1 MKAIIGK
8 AARRKWAWILALV
21 MTVSI
26 IIPTSL
32 LTVKAEKLGT
42 LEITEVS
49 GKSEAAYVEWTTV
62 KNAAKFEVTVTGNGK
77 TTKLDDQ
84 LIREYKDG
92 HWRADAVGLAAGEYT
107 FTVSVAND
115 DASDKTSV
123 TTDKVAVVNY
133 DRTGFG
139 WVNGTSSGAYNED
152 GTLKDNAIVL
162 YLTEET
168 KDTMT
173 LDVVTSNKGATTL
186 GTGIVEILSLYKK
199 GYDKRPLD
207 IRIVGTVSNLG
218 QINSDKDCKGDIVIT
233 GSSDSKRLST
243 GVTVEG
249 IGEDAVALG
258 WGLRLKNVSN
268 AEVRNIGYMLCDS
281 DEGDDVGLQQGN
293 DHIWVHNCDMFYG
306 NAGGDADQA
315 KGDGALDC
323 KKSTYVTFS
332 YNHFWDN
339 GKCNLLGLSEGT
351 TEGLY
356 ITYHHNWYD
365 HSDSRHPRV
374 RYYSAHVYN
383 NYYDGNAKYG
393 AGSTLGSSVFVESNY
408 FRNCPYPMLTS
419 MQGSDVFAGGT
430 DRDVANKAT
439 FSKEA
444 GGTIKAFGNILTGS
458 YTFIPYGSSTYTLK
472 GVETAYNLNGTT
484 STQDFDAVVVSSA
497 DEKIGSDVKSY
508 TGSNTYNNFDTSDIM
523 YSYKADKAE
532 DVPAIVTANA
542 GRMNGGDF
550 KWTFNNDV
558 DDASYA
564 VNAELKKAL
573 QNYESQIKL
582 IGGSVGKNNTTGE
595 GESSTKASEAETKVT
610 EATTKETEATTKNN
624 ETTKAEE
631 TTKDTTAATHTYIAD
646 KKTNDSYFTIGGS
659 LKDSEAT
666 YNGKTY
672 SKAVKLDSKG
682 SITFKTTTDNATLSI
697 LVSAKKSG
705 SSVKVNDDVSFKEI
719 GTSVEYRTV
728 ELGKAGTYVIK
739 QNKNENYIYMVV
751 VTEKGQ
757 AATESSTKATEPATK
772 ATEATTKATEA
783 TTKATEATTKATEAT
798 TKETE
803 TPSVPSEAG
812 EYDSKSLSYS
822 GAYTDISTK
831 KDSEFKNAKYV
842 STSEEIRAAI
852 DNAKAGDVI
861 IIKEGTYKFD
871 SIESMM
877 SVDDN
882 KKSGA
887 PALYIT
893 NSGNKDAYIILK
905 AEQGKTVKFDFSS
918 QELASFNRGLIHYA
932 DYWYFEGINFYHA
945 GDNGV
950 LLAGSNNIFEKCVFE
965 ANRDSGLQISRKDS
979 SQATIDTWPSNN
991 LIINCTAFDNC
1002 DSVSEGGSGENAD
1015 GFAAKLTCGEGNVFD
1030 GCISYCNSDDGWDL
1044 YAKPATGSIGVVT
1057 IRNCIAYGN
1066 GKLSDG
1072 SGQAAGD
1079 MNGFKLGG
1087 SNGAAP
1093 TPHVVLN
1100 SLSLNNGACGFTDNG
1115 NGGALTLMNCT
1126 SVANGKYAKK
1136 SNFTFYRSSSDSM
1149 YMGLVSVDDTDSDKF
1164 VGKMLNSIY
1173 FNSKKYYRI
1182 SGMIPTV
1189 MANGDKKGDV
1199 VSNPSGISGMFI
1211 STNNTIDTNKSLD
1224 SQIRNA
1230 DGTINV
1236 KGLYETTGEYATM
1249 GAHFGAAN
1257 QIIKVSVNTNVK
1269 EDETK
1274 TEETSSSQETTKA
1287 TETTTKETQAPTKA
1301 TEATTKETQAP
1312 TKATEA
1318 PTKETQAPTKA
1329 TEATTKE
1336 TQAPT
1341 EATTEAAGQKLI
1353 LNANNMKAETIK
1365 SSIYADGFK
1374 INASSDD
1381 GTVTVDGNTKSYN
1394 GKSFKQRIK
1403 LGGAGTT
1410 AKRSIEFK
1418 TAGASTVTV
1427 YAISSTKDKE
1437 RKLQLIDKNGKTVAT
1452 SATIGGTSLVTVT
1465 FNIKEA
1471 GEYYIASTSGGINV
1485 YYVEVSN
1492 GIALTGS
1499 TEAPTTEPT
1508 QAPTEAPTT
1517 KPTQAPTE
1525 APTEEPTTQAPTE
1538 APTTK
1543 PTQAPTVAPTTE
1555 STQAATEQETT
1566 KTAGSTTAPTEAP
1579 TVKPSQADSTVSAD
1593 VKKPE
1598 VGADEEKITNSQV
1611 ETVSSDTAASAK
1623 TPEVAAD
1630 ETKTGDASHM
1640 MMYVI
1645 IFISALAVFA
1655 GSAVVS
1661 KRRRVK

>member
-1 MKAIIGK
+1 
-8 AARRKWAWILALV
+8 
-21 MTVSI
+21 
-26 IIPTSL
+26 
-32 LTVKAEKLGT
+32 
-42 LEITEVS
+42 
-49 GKSEAAYVEWTTV
+49 
-62 KNAAKFEVTVTGNGK
+62 
-77 TTKLDDQ
+77 
-84 LIREYKDG
+84 
-92 HWRADAVGLAAGEYT
+92 
-107 FTVSVAND
+107 
-115 DASDKTSV
+115 
-123 TTDKVAVVNY
+123 
-133 DRTGFG
+133 
-139 WVNGTSSGAYNED
+139 
-152 GTLKDNAIVL
+152 
-162 YLTEET
+162 
-168 KDTMT
+168 
-173 LDVVTSNKGATTL
+173 
-186 GTGIVEILSLYKK
+186 
-199 GYDKRPLD
+199 
-207 IRIVGTVSNLG
+207 
-218 QINSDKDCKGDIVIT
+218 
-233 GSSDSKRLST
+233 
-243 GVTVEG
+243 
-249 IGEDAVALG
+249 
-258 WGLRLKNVSN
+258 
-268 AEVRNIGYMLCDS
+268 
-281 DEGDDVGLQQGN
+281 
-293 DHIWVHNCDMFYG
+293 
-306 NAGGDADQA
+306 
-315 KGDGALDC
+315 
-323 KKSTYVTFS
+323 
-332 YNHFWDN
+332 
-339 GKCNLLGLSEGT
+339 
-351 TEGLY
+351 
-356 ITYHHNWYD
+356 
-365 HSDSRHPRV
+365 
-374 RYYSAHVYN
+374 
-383 NYYDGNAKYG
+383 
-393 AGSTLGSSVFVESNY
+393 
-408 FRNCPYPMLTS
+408 
-419 MQGSDVFAGGT
+419 
-430 DRDVANKAT
+430 
-439 FSKEA
+439 
-444 GGTIKAFGNILTGS
+444 
-458 YTFIPYGSSTYTLK
+458 
-472 GVETAYNLNGTT
+472 
-484 STQDFDAVVVSSA
+484 
-497 DEKIGSDVKSY
+497 
-508 TGSNTYNNFDTSDIM
+508 
-523 YSYKADKAE
+523 
-532 DVPAIVTANA
+532 
-542 GRMNGGDF
+542 
-550 KWTFNNDV
+550 
-558 DDASYA
+558 
-564 VNAELKKAL
+564 
-573 QNYESQIKL
+573 
-582 IGGSVGKNNTTGE
+582 
-595 GESSTKASEAETKVT
+595 
-610 EATTKETEATTKNN
+610 
-624 ETTKAEE
+624 
-631 TTKDTTAATHTYIAD
+631 
-646 KKTNDSYFTIGGS
+646 
-659 LKDSEAT
+659 
-666 YNGKTY
+666 
-672 SKAVKLDSKG
+672 
-682 SITFKTTTDNATLSI
+682 
-697 LVSAKKSG
+697 
-705 SSVKVNDDVSFKEI
+705 
-719 GTSVEYRTV
+719 
-728 ELGKAGTYVIK
+728 
-739 QNKNENYIYMVV
+739 MVV

-783 TTKATEATTKATEAT
+783 TTKATEATTKATETT

-812 EYDSKSLSYS
+812 KYDSKSLSYS
-822 GAYTDISTK
+822 GVYTDISTK

-871 SIESMM
+871 SIESLMAK
-877 SVDDN
+877 DD
-882 KKSGA
+882 KGKTGA

-893 NSGNKDAYIILK
+893 NNGVADNYIILK
-905 AEQGKTVKFDFSS
+905 AEYGKSVKFDFSS
-918 QELASFNRGLIHYA
+918 QKLASFNRGLIHYA

-965 ANRDSGLQISRKDS
+965 ANRDTGLQIARKDANA
-979 SQATIDTWPSNN
+979 QPTKDTWPSNN
-991 LIINCTAFDNC
+991 LIINCTSFNNVDPV
-1002 DSVSEGGSGENAD
+1002 DEGGNGENAD

-1087 SNGAAP
+1087 SNEKVP

-1100 SLSLNNGACGFTDNG
+1100 CLALNNGACGFTDNG
-1115 NGGALTLMNCT
+1115 NGGALTIMNCT

-1287 TETTTKETQAPTKA
+1287 TEA
-1301 TEATTKETQAP
+1301 T
-1312 TKATEA
+1312 
-1318 PTKETQAPTKA
+1318 TKETQAPTKA

-1374 INASSDD
+1374 INASLDD

-1525 APTEEPTTQAPTE
+1525 APTTEPTQAPTEAPTEEPTTQAPTE

-1566 KTAGSTTAPTEAP
+1566 KTAGSTTAPTQAP

>member
-1 MKAIIGK
+1 
-8 AARRKWAWILALV
+8 
-21 MTVSI
+21 
-26 IIPTSL
+26 
-32 LTVKAEKLGT
+32 
-42 LEITEVS
+42 
-49 GKSEAAYVEWTTV
+49 
-62 KNAAKFEVTVTGNGK
+62 
-77 TTKLDDQ
+77 
-84 LIREYKDG
+84 
-92 HWRADAVGLAAGEYT
+92 
-107 FTVSVAND
+107 
-115 DASDKTSV
+115 
-123 TTDKVAVVNY
+123 
-133 DRTGFG
+133 
-139 WVNGTSSGAYNED
+139 
-152 GTLKDNAIVL
+152 
-162 YLTEET
+162 
-168 KDTMT
+168 
-173 LDVVTSNKGATTL
+173 
-186 GTGIVEILSLYKK
+186 
-199 GYDKRPLD
+199 
-207 IRIVGTVSNLG
+207 
-218 QINSDKDCKGDIVIT
+218 
-233 GSSDSKRLST
+233 
-243 GVTVEG
+243 
-249 IGEDAVALG
+249 
-258 WGLRLKNVSN
+258 
-268 AEVRNIGYMLCDS
+268 
-281 DEGDDVGLQQGN
+281 
-293 DHIWVHNCDMFYG
+293 
-306 NAGGDADQA
+306 
-315 KGDGALDC
+315 
-323 KKSTYVTFS
+323 
-332 YNHFWDN
+332 
-339 GKCNLLGLSEGT
+339 
-351 TEGLY
+351 
-356 ITYHHNWYD
+356 
-365 HSDSRHPRV
+365 
-374 RYYSAHVYN
+374 
-383 NYYDGNAKYG
+383 
-393 AGSTLGSSVFVESNY
+393 
-408 FRNCPYPMLTS
+408 
-419 MQGSDVFAGGT
+419 
-430 DRDVANKAT
+430 
-439 FSKEA
+439 
-444 GGTIKAFGNILTGS
+444 
-458 YTFIPYGSSTYTLK
+458 
-472 GVETAYNLNGTT
+472 
-484 STQDFDAVVVSSA
+484 
-497 DEKIGSDVKSY
+497 
-508 TGSNTYNNFDTSDIM
+508 
-523 YSYKADKAE
+523 
-532 DVPAIVTANA
+532 
-542 GRMNGGDF
+542 
-550 KWTFNNDV
+550 
-558 DDASYA
+558 
-564 VNAELKKAL
+564 
-573 QNYESQIKL
+573 
-582 IGGSVGKNNTTGE
+582 
-595 GESSTKASEAETKVT
+595 
-610 EATTKETEATTKNN
+610 
-624 ETTKAEE
+624 
-631 TTKDTTAATHTYIAD
+631 
-646 KKTNDSYFTIGGS
+646 
-659 LKDSEAT
+659 
-666 YNGKTY
+666 
-672 SKAVKLDSKG
+672 
-682 SITFKTTTDNATLSI
+682 
-697 LVSAKKSG
+697 
-705 SSVKVNDDVSFKEI
+705 
-719 GTSVEYRTV
+719 
-728 ELGKAGTYVIK
+728 
-739 QNKNENYIYMVV
+739 MVV

-812 EYDSKSLSYS
+812 KYDSKSLSYS
-822 GAYTDISTK
+822 GVYTDISTK

-871 SIESMM
+871 SIESLMAK
-877 SVDDN
+877 DD
-882 KKSGA
+882 KGKTGA

-893 NSGNKDAYIILK
+893 NNGVADNYIILK
-905 AEQGKTVKFDFSS
+905 AEYGKSVKFDFSS
-918 QELASFNRGLIHYA
+918 QKLASFNRGLIHYA

-965 ANRDSGLQISRKDS
+965 ANRDTGLQIARKDANA
-979 SQATIDTWPSNN
+979 QPTKDTWPSNN
-991 LIINCTAFDNC
+991 LIINCTSFNNVDPV
-1002 DSVSEGGSGENAD
+1002 DEGGNGENAD

-1087 SNGAAP
+1087 SNEKVP

-1100 SLSLNNGACGFTDNG
+1100 CLALNNGACGFTDNG
-1115 NGGALTLMNCT
+1115 NGGALTIMNCT

-1287 TETTTKETQAPTKA
+1287 TEA
-1301 TEATTKETQAP
+1301 T
-1312 TKATEA
+1312 
-1318 PTKETQAPTKA
+1318 TKETQAPTKA

-1374 INASSDD
+1374 INASLDD

-1508 QAPTEAPTT
+1508 QAPT
-1517 KPTQAPTE
+1517 
-1525 APTEEPTTQAPTE
+1525 
-1538 APTTK
+1538 TK

-1555 STQAATEQETT
+1555 PTQTPTAAPTQAATEQETT
-1566 KTAGSTTAPTEAP
+1566 KTDGSTTAPTQAP
-1579 TVKPSQADSTVSAD
+1579 TVKPSQADSTVAAD

-1630 ETKTGDASHM
+1630 ETKTGEASHI

>member
-1 MKAIIGK
+1 
-8 AARRKWAWILALV
+8 
-21 MTVSI
+21 
-26 IIPTSL
+26 
-32 LTVKAEKLGT
+32 
-42 LEITEVS
+42 
-49 GKSEAAYVEWTTV
+49 
-62 KNAAKFEVTVTGNGK
+62 
-77 TTKLDDQ
+77 
-84 LIREYKDG
+84 
-92 HWRADAVGLAAGEYT
+92 
-107 FTVSVAND
+107 
-115 DASDKTSV
+115 
-123 TTDKVAVVNY
+123 
-133 DRTGFG
+133 
-139 WVNGTSSGAYNED
+139 
-152 GTLKDNAIVL
+152 
-162 YLTEET
+162 
-168 KDTMT
+168 
-173 LDVVTSNKGATTL
+173 
-186 GTGIVEILSLYKK
+186 
-199 GYDKRPLD
+199 
-207 IRIVGTVSNLG
+207 
-218 QINSDKDCKGDIVIT
+218 
-233 GSSDSKRLST
+233 
-243 GVTVEG
+243 
-249 IGEDAVALG
+249 
-258 WGLRLKNVSN
+258 
-268 AEVRNIGYMLCDS
+268 
-281 DEGDDVGLQQGN
+281 
-293 DHIWVHNCDMFYG
+293 
-306 NAGGDADQA
+306 
-315 KGDGALDC
+315 
-323 KKSTYVTFS
+323 
-332 YNHFWDN
+332 
-339 GKCNLLGLSEGT
+339 
-351 TEGLY
+351 
-356 ITYHHNWYD
+356 
-365 HSDSRHPRV
+365 
-374 RYYSAHVYN
+374 
-383 NYYDGNAKYG
+383 
-393 AGSTLGSSVFVESNY
+393 
-408 FRNCPYPMLTS
+408 
-419 MQGSDVFAGGT
+419 
-430 DRDVANKAT
+430 
-439 FSKEA
+439 
-444 GGTIKAFGNILTGS
+444 
-458 YTFIPYGSSTYTLK
+458 
-472 GVETAYNLNGTT
+472 
-484 STQDFDAVVVSSA
+484 
-497 DEKIGSDVKSY
+497 
-508 TGSNTYNNFDTSDIM
+508 
-523 YSYKADKAE
+523 
-532 DVPAIVTANA
+532 
-542 GRMNGGDF
+542 
-550 KWTFNNDV
+550 
-558 DDASYA
+558 
-564 VNAELKKAL
+564 
-573 QNYESQIKL
+573 
-582 IGGSVGKNNTTGE
+582 
-595 GESSTKASEAETKVT
+595 
-610 EATTKETEATTKNN
+610 
-624 ETTKAEE
+624 
-631 TTKDTTAATHTYIAD
+631 
-646 KKTNDSYFTIGGS
+646 
-659 LKDSEAT
+659 
-666 YNGKTY
+666 
-672 SKAVKLDSKG
+672 
-682 SITFKTTTDNATLSI
+682 
-697 LVSAKKSG
+697 
-705 SSVKVNDDVSFKEI
+705 
-719 GTSVEYRTV
+719 
-728 ELGKAGTYVIK
+728 
-739 QNKNENYIYMVV
+739 MVV

-772 ATEATTKATEA
+772 ATEATTKATE
-783 TTKATEATTKATEAT
+783 
-798 TKETE
+798 

-812 EYDSKSLSYS
+812 KYDSKSLSYS

-871 SIESMM
+871 SIESLMAK
-877 SVDDN
+877 DD
-882 KKSGA
+882 KGKTGA

-893 NSGNKDAYIILK
+893 NNGVADNYIILK
-905 AEQGKTVKFDFSS
+905 AEYGKSVKFDFSS
-918 QELASFNRGLIHYA
+918 QKLASFNRGLIHYA

-950 LLAGSNNIFEKCVFE
+950 LLSGNNNIFEKCVFE
-965 ANRDSGLQISRKDS
+965 ANRDTGLQIARKDANA
-979 SQATIDTWPSNN
+979 QPTKDTWPSNN
-991 LIINCTAFDNC
+991 LIINCTSFNNVDPV
-1002 DSVSEGGSGENAD
+1002 DEGGNGENAD

-1072 SGQAAGD
+1072 SGEAAGD

-1087 SNGAAP
+1087 SNGKVP

-1100 SLSLNNGACGFTDNG
+1100 CIALNNGACGFTDNG
-1115 NGGALTLMNCT
+1115 NGGALTIMNCT

-1211 STNNTIDTNKSLD
+1211 NTNNTIDTNKSLD

-1257 QIIKVSVNTNVK
+1257 QIIKISVNTNVK

-1274 TEETSSSQETTKA
+1274 TEETSSSQAPTKA
-1287 TETTTKETQAPTKA
+1287 TETTTK
-1301 TEATTKETQAP
+1301 
-1312 TKATEA
+1312 
-1318 PTKETQAPTKA
+1318 
-1329 TEATTKE
+1329 
-1336 TQAPT
+1336 
-1341 EATTEAAGQKLI
+1341 AAGQKLI

-1427 YAISSTKDKE
+1427 YAISSTKNKE

-1508 QAPTEAPTT
+1508 QAPTE
-1517 KPTQAPTE
+1517 
-1525 APTEEPTTQAPTE
+1525 
-1538 APTTK
+1538 
-1543 PTQAPTVAPTTE
+1543 
-1555 STQAATEQETT
+1555 QETT
-1566 KTAGSTTAPTEAP
+1566 KTAGSTTAPTQAP
-1579 TVKPSQADSTVSAD
+1579 TVKPSQADSTVAAD